1 MDAVIGYL
9 GHVRDDLVEAG
20 LRERRRRGRRP
31 HGFRDR
37 LSMRSLVAVASVVT
51 LVASGTIG
59 WFVIGQDRERERRV
73 YEAAGTTSSTNALD
87 DQTIRGQEGIP
98 ALIPSWEVDYS
109 SALDTLPS
117 GQLEAAPGDVPAG
130 AILSELSRVIRT
142 AELGLVIP
150 PDSFDQRFAQVVDVA
165 SAHEGFVA
173 TSTTRERAGNVTM
186 RVPAA
191 NFDRGLRDLREL
203 GDIEVQ
209 TIQGRD
215 VTAEYVDLRARL
227 RIAKSRRE
235 VLLRLMDRAASIEQ
249 TIRVQNAL
257 DETQLRIEELQGQ
270 LRLLDDRT
278 ALATIRVQLREEGV
292 EAVTEVDTPSIPNAF
307 ERSFAGFVG
316 VIAGVVIGL
325 GYLIPVALL
334 AALVWFVVVRVRR
347 RREA

>member
-1 MDAVIGYL
+1 MDAAIGYL
-9 GHVRDDLVEAG
+9 GHVRDDLDEAG
-20 LRERRRRGRRP
+20 LRERRRRGLRP

-51 LVASGTIG
+51 LVAAGTIG
-59 WFVIGQDRERERRV
+59 WFVIRQDRPAERRPSP
-73 YEAAGTTSSTNALD
+73 EGAGAAA
-87 DQTIRGQEGIP
+87 QTIRGSP
-98 ALIPSWEVDYS
+98 AVPGPNDEIQKNLFSAGYS
-109 SALDTLPS
+109 PLLNEQAAELPGVS
-117 GQLEAAPGDVPAG
+117 S

-165 SAHEGFVA
+165 SAHDGFVA
-173 TSTTRERAGNVTM
+173 TSTTRGRAGNVTM

-191 NFDRGLRDLREL
+191 RFDPALRDLREL
-203 GDIEVQ
+203 GVIEVQ

-278 ALATIRVQLREEGV
+278 SLATIRVHLREEGV
-292 EAVTEVDTPSIPNAF
+292 EAVTEVETPSIPNAF

-334 AALVWFVVVRVRR
+334 AALVWFVVLRVRR
-347 RREA
+347 HREA